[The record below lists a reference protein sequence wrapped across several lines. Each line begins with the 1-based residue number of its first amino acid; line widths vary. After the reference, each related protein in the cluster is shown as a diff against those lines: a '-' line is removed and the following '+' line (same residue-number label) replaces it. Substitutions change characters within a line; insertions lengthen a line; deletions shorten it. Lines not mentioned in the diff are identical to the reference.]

1 MLSDTI
7 NRANL
12 QSIASY
18 LLYGASP
25 DSISPLSYDQRQHL
39 LEKGLSELIC
49 RMAPEVGEELADKL
63 FAQLTRLYS
72 LHFEAGLHA
81 GLLLQAEAGYKE
93 QRPTR

>member
-1 MLSDTI
+1 
-7 NRANL
+7 
-12 QSIASY
+12 
-18 LLYGASP
+18 
-25 DSISPLSYDQRQHL
+25 
-39 LEKGLSELIC
+39 
-49 RMAPEVGEELADKL
+49 MAPEVGEELADKL